1 MVATCMPNTLTSR
14 LRCSYLS
21 SLFVMRIV
29 CYSLGLWSMTTL
41 LKIDNKIATFLKLCL
56 TLCEVCGQ
64 TIHFILDWWVFWVYG
79 PNKSRCSFE
88 VYLHL
93 HQFKFEL
100 LKSLKNPKF
109 MCLHEMNQKK
119 DKLKGE
125 LGILRGIVE
134 ILFMGVHRLGTSRL
148 KG

>member
-1 MVATCMPNTLTSR
+1 
-14 LRCSYLS
+14 
-21 SLFVMRIV
+21 
-29 CYSLGLWSMTTL
+29 
-41 LKIDNKIATFLKLCL
+41 
-56 TLCEVCGQ
+56 
-64 TIHFILDWWVFWVYG
+64 
-79 PNKSRCSFE
+79 
-88 VYLHL
+88 
-93 HQFKFEL
+93 
-100 LKSLKNPKF
+100 